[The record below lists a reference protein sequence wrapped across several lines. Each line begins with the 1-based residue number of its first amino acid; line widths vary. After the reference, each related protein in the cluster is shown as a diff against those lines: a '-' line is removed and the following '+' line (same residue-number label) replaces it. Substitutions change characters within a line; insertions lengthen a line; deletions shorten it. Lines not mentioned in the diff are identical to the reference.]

1 MDIRVS
7 NRDAWDRQVRTGNR
21 WTVSVGPEVV
31 TDFDTGTGPYHV
43 FI

>member
-7 NRDAWDRQVRTGNR
+7 NRDAWDRQVRAGNR
-21 WTVSVGPEVV
+21 WTVSVGPDVV
-31 TDFDTGTGPYHV
+31 TDFDPGTGPYHV